1 IGNKREKLL
10 PAAEAAYSLIKES
23 DPGLFLMQP
32 RDAVISMID
41 DEYRMAVTAKDGD
54 RLRLEKAASLISAAI
69 LTEKVF
75 SGITV
80 FFDFDPVRGF

>member
-1 IGNKREKLL
+1 ME
-10 PAAEAAYSLIKES
+10 AAEFTFSIIREN

-32 RDAVISMID
+32 RDAGISKID
-41 DEYRMAVTAKDGD
+41 DEYRMAVTVKDDD
-54 RLRLEKAASLISAAI
+54 RGRLENAAALVSNAL

-75 SGITV
+75 SQTEV